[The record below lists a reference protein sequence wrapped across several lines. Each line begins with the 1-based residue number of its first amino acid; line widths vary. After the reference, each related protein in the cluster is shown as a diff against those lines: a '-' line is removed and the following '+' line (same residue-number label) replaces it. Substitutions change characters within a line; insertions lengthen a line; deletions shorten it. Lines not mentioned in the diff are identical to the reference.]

1 MKCNLSVVC
10 YQACI
15 AAVLAVGGAT
25 PAHAQ
30 STPEMR
36 EILNR
41 LDRLETDNQ
50 ALMQELRLLRQEL
63 AARAGVSDGGA
74 QTAGQPAP
82 AARETT
88 DERLDLQQNRID
100 ELAQT
105 KVEASEKFPVRV
117 TGMALFNAYVNGR
130 NNNNTENPTI
140 ASLDPADATG
150 GATLR
155 QSTLGLLF
163 NGPQTFLGGKVSGY
177 LYMDFFGGSTSS
189 LNHLVRLRTAALSL
203 DWANTS
209 IMAGQE
215 KPLISQRD
223 PNSLAQV
230 GVSPLTGAGNLW
242 LWQPQIRLEQRFSLG
257 DDTGLRVQAAAVQ
270 TSQLNASVDPNEYAP
285 STSGLPPEDSNPA
298 GEARVELW
306 QRWSETGRLEIA
318 GGFHVN
324 RNHVAGFSLPT
335 DIYSLDWFFRPV
347 GKVEFSGMFY
357 HGRNVAVLGALR
369 QGFTV
374 LNGHWLSVPSTGG
387 WAQLRFPLTSRLSF
401 NVFGGEQDDRNSDL
415 VFGNIVKN
423 QAYFSNVM
431 YRFAPNVMVS
441 LEGGQVRTTYAG
453 AGNRLNDH
461 YDLAIAYLF

>member
-1 MKCNLSVVC
+1 MKCNLSLV
-10 YQACI
+10 YFQAYV
-15 AAVLAVGGAT
+15 AVVLALGGAT
-25 PAHAQ
+25 LAHAQ
-30 STPEMR
+30 SAPEMR
-36 EILNR
+36 EILTR
-41 LDRLETDNQ
+41 LDRLEKDNQ
-50 ALMQELRLLRQEL
+50 ALMEELRLLRQDL
-63 AARAGVSDGGA
+63 AARAGVSGGGA
-74 QTAGQPAP
+74 QTSGQPAP
-82 AARETT
+82 SSRETT
-88 DERLDLQQNRID
+88 DEQLTVQQNRID

-105 KVEASEKFPVRV
+105 KVEASEKFPVRI

-140 ASLDPADATG
+140 ASLGPSHATG

-163 NGPQTFLGGKVSGY
+163 NGPQTFLGGKVSGS
-177 LYMDFFGGSTSS
+177 LNVDFFGGSTSS
-189 LNHLVRLRTAALSL
+189 LNHMVRLRTAAIDL

-209 IMAGQE
+209 FMAGQE

-257 DDTGLRVQAAAVQ
+257 NDSGLRVQAAALQ
-270 TSQLNASVDPNEYAP
+270 TSQLNASIDPNEYAP
-285 STSGLPPEDSNPA
+285 SPAGLPPEDSNPA

-306 QRWSETGRLEIA
+306 RRWSESGRLEIA

-324 RNHVAGFSLPT
+324 RNHVARFNLPT
-335 DIYSLDWFFRPV
+335 NIYSLDWFFRPFA
-347 GKVEFSGMFY
+347 KVEFSGMFY

-369 QGFTV
+369 QGFVV
-374 LNGHWLSVPSTGG
+374 LNGKWLSVPSTGG
-387 WAQLRFPLTSRLSF
+387 WAQLSFPLTQRLSF
-401 NVFGGEQDDRNSDL
+401 NVYGGQQDDRNSDV

-431 YRFAPNVMVS
+431 YRFAPNVVVS
-441 LEGGQVRTTYAG
+441 LEGGQVRTTYIG
-453 AGNRLNDH
+453 TGNRLNDH
-461 YDLAIAYLF
+461 YDLAIAYLS